1 MDTSAVIAAVK
12 ACTESQLRD
21 VAEATGVPAPTLA
34 KIRYGV
40 TDDPRSST
48 VDKLRAY
55 FATQRP
61 AAPKSRAAA

>member
-1 MDTSAVIAAVK
+1 MDTSEVISAVR
-12 ACTESQLRD
+12 ACTEAQLREIARD
-21 VAEATGVPAPTLA
+21 AQVPEATLA

-55 FATQRP
+55 FSRRDTQP
-61 AAPKSRAAA
+61 DEARAA